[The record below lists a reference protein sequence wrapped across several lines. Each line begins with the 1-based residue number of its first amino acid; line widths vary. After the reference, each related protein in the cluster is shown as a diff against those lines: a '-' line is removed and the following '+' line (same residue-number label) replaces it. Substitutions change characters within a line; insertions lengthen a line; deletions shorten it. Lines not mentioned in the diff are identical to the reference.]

1 MIENRKMI
9 GFFITSNVE
18 YFLFKFPF
26 FRGWVDCQTIVW
38 TKITYK
44 KSLVTWQ
51 TIIKQNTHC
60 NLTFKYSGIIKTE
73 TKKKKNNHK
82 NKQNEQQFRKD
93 PTDARRINTEHG

>member
-51 TIIKQNTHC
+51 IIIIIIIITII
-60 NLTFKYSGIIKTE
+60 IIII
-73 TKKKKNNHK
+73 NN
-82 NKQNEQQFRKD
+82 
-93 PTDARRINTEHG
+93 